1 MCPGLI
7 KTQLSQPL
15 WKNEKK
21 AMQNM
26 GVTRL
31 GVPEDISGVVR
42 FLLSDEARYMTGESL
57 VVAGKPTARL

>member
-1 MCPGLI
+1 
-7 KTQLSQPL
+7 
-15 WKNEKK
+15 
-21 AMQNM
+21 M

-57 VVAGKPTARL
+57 VVAGKAAPRL